1 MDSTGVFEAIGREP
15 RLSDKVAATIR
26 DTILSGRLR
35 SGDLLP
41 SERELGEQFGVSR
54 TVIREAIRALEANGL
69 LEVRPGSGMRVAAV
83 DSSAVRESI
92 RRVVHAS
99 ERSHA
104 SVAEVRAVLEIVAAR
119 LAAERATAEDITR
132 LELAVDQL
140 ARSLDD
146 AEKAALADL
155 EFRRAVAAATH
166 NELLVDLL
174 DCLREAPGLD
184 HSEMGDVDGSE
195 RAGVLE
201 AHRRVFAALARG
213 DAEAAQAAVLPVKA
227 GRELSAQKPTSPSAE
242 TMRPSPKP

>member
-1 MDSTGVFEAIGREP
+1 MDSTGVFEVIGREP

-69 LEVRPGSGMRVAAV
+69 LE
-83 DSSAVRESI
+83 
-92 RRVVHAS
+92 
-99 ERSHA
+99 
-104 SVAEVRAVLEIVAAR
+104 AEVRAILEIVAAR
-119 LAAERATAEDITR
+119 LAAERATAGDITR

-174 DCLREAPGLD
+174 DCLREVPSPD
-184 HSEMGDVDGSE
+184 HSELGDVDGSE

-201 AHRRVFAALARG
+201 AHRRVLAALARG